1 MRLFSG
7 DRGPAVSEEA
17 EPLPG
22 KFVVVEESIGRFVLY
37 PADAVRQ
44 VGPGKQGD
52 VPPLSWP
59 MPNGRVENLMTMPW

>member
-52 VPPLSWP
+52 CHRCP
-59 MPNGRVENLMTMPW
+59 GRCLTVVSRT